1 MENSQITKEKKI
13 GIPQIFKVNGVSFHK
28 EVVDNLKVQEELK
41 FEKEPNNKYDKNAI
55 KILNSK
61 GEMIGYVPKKYK
73 IKDTEFILNELVLK
87 KYDKL
92 TTKFK
97 LLVHSI
103 YKWDGPTG
111 LEVRFQK
118 INKLN

>member
-28 EVVDNLKVQEELK
+28 EVVDNLKENEELK
-41 FEKEPNNKYDKNAI
+41 FEKEPDNKYDKNAI
-55 KILNSK
+55 KILNSEGK
-61 GEMIGYVPKKYK
+61 MIGYVPKKYK

-87 KYDKL
+87 KYEKL

-118 INKLN
+118 INKPN